1 MGAISTFINLHE
13 RAEQLEIEKIFLAKS
28 IKLICGFAL
37 KSVFQ
42 KNVKA
47 LDLVADYFGEEFAF
61 YIAWLLHYTHFL
73 LYPSFFGLLIYLI

>member
-28 IKLICGFAL
+28 IKLIFGFAF